1 MQNSPIPSTRIRAII
16 VLCVLFPCAA
26 VTLADD
32 AAVPRRANDGQL
44 AAPPGQVGRDK
55 QTKSAVKPN
64 AAEAHPNYILQVID
78 LHYIRAE
85 AALPIVRD
93 IFVAK
98 GSDSW
103 MRPRFAV
110 DEVKNRLIAWGDRE
124 TMREVLALILRLD
137 QQGSSSPSE
146 PQTKTFEFR
155 YIEPNAA
162 QKAVREL
169 GLTGLTSVAD
179 SRTKSLIVN
188 GRKDAVDRVAKLV
201 HVLDVPPPESRA
213 ADASIRVVWL
223 VDKSLATDETPPL
236 PSDLVDAVAGLRK
249 KMGIGEL
256 RLATQMIANI
266 ASTGDSNFDL
276 SGTAVQ
282 NFHLEMIGTL
292 TRNGAES
299 RLNVDF
305 SATRGDRNGQR
316 PMCSLN
322 TTCSGLVPGRPVI
335 VGMTTVNSQ
344 PSVLVIEL
352 LPK

>member
-1 MQNSPIPSTRIRAII
+1 MKSWPLRLAIVCWGIAVST
-16 VLCVLFPCAA
+16 AA
-26 VTLADD
+26 
-32 AAVPRRANDGQL
+32 L
-44 AAPPGQVGRDK
+44 AADQENAKP
-55 QTKSAVKPN
+55 AVKSS
-64 AAEAHPNYILQVID
+64 AAGVEAHPLVLKIFRLQNM
-78 LHYIRAE
+78 RAE
-85 AALPIVRD
+85 SALKIVGKLLQPNELAGGES
-93 IFVAK
+93 V
-98 GSDSW
+98 
-103 MRPRFAV
+103 RFAV
-110 DEVKNRLIAWGDRE
+110 DEAGNSLIASGKPE
-124 TMREVLALILRLD
+124 TLRTVEALIMRLD
-137 QQGSSSPSE
+137 VRSGSGVSE
-146 PQTKTFEFR
+146 PQTRIFEFR
-155 YIEPNAA
+155 YVDPHEVQN
-162 QKAVREL
+162 AVRQL
-169 GLTGLTSVAD
+169 GLTGLTTFPHSP
-179 SRTKSLIVN
+179 TKALIVN
-188 GRKDAVDRVAKLV
+188 GRRDAIDRVDKLV
-201 HVLDVPPPESRA
+201 RFLDAPPPESRA

-256 RLATQMIANI
+256 RLATQMTANI
-266 ASTGDSNFDL
+266 ASTGDSHFDL

-282 NFHLEMIGTL
+282 KFHLEMIGTL